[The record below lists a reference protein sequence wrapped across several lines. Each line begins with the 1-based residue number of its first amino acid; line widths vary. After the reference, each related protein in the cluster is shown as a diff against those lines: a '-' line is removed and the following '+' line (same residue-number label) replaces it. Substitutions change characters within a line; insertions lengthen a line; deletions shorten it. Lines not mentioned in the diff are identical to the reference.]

1 MTEKVSMQIS
11 GHGTPPGLSRHEIA
25 AAARF
30 YAASL
35 MSSRLVK
42 NLTVTICFE
51 KTELDGSC
59 LSEDFERPRD
69 FTIYLNKKHKI
80 RKALIA
86 LAHEMVHVKQYAKG
100 ELADLSRQ
108 NKVKF
113 NKKKYSANSFYWLQ
127 PWEIEAYGYEYG
139 LYRMYRGI
147 KNWKQNK
154 KKYAEKYIL
163 S

>member
-1 MTEKVSMQIS
+1 MKISVRGQNEKLTKAEIRDYIEF
-11 GHGTPPGLSRHEIA
+11 LSDM
-25 AAARF
+25 
-30 YAASL
+30 L
-35 MSSRLVK
+35 MSPRLVK
-42 NLTVTICFE
+42 LLKINIKCAPLKKVKGFCMSVDDGYNVKPREFLI
-51 KTELDGSC
+51 ELDTKQS
-59 LSEDFERPRD
+59 
-69 FTIYLNKKHKI
+69 
-80 RKALIA
+80 KASQLKT

-108 NKVKF
+108 NKVRF
-113 NKKKYSANSFYWLQ
+113 NEKKYSANSFYWLQ

-154 KKYAEKYIL
+154 KKFAEKYIL

>member
-1 MTEKVSMQIS
+1 MKVSVL
-11 GHGTPPGLSRHEIA
+11 GKNDRLTKAEIRDYLDFLA
-25 AAARF
+25 DM
-30 YAASL
+30 L
-35 MSSRLVK
+35 VSSRMSKSLKITVK
-42 NLTVTICFE
+42 CGPLKKVKGFCMSVDDAYTNKPREFLI
-51 KTELDGSC
+51 ELDTKQS
-59 LSEDFERPRD
+59 
-69 FTIYLNKKHKI
+69 
-80 RKALIA
+80 KASQLKT

-113 NKKKYSANSFYWLQ
+113 NKKKYSVDSFYWLQ

-154 KKYAEKYIL
+154 KKFAEKYNL

>member
-1 MTEKVSMQIS
+1 MKVSVR
-11 GHGTPPGLSRHEIA
+11 GKNDRLTKAEI
-25 AAARF
+25 RDYLDF
-30 YAASL
+30 LGDML
-35 MSSRLVK
+35 MSPRLVK
-42 NLTVTICFE
+42 TLTIEIKCMPLKKVKGFCVSTDDEYTTRPKEFLI
-51 KTELDGSC
+51 ELDTKQS
-59 LSEDFERPRD
+59 
-69 FTIYLNKKHKI
+69 
-80 RKALIA
+80 KASQLKT

-100 ELADLSRQ
+100 ELADLERQ

-154 KKYAEKYIL
+154 KKYAEKYNL
-163 S
+163 T

>member
-1 MTEKVSMQIS
+1 MKTSVR
-11 GHGTPPGLSRHEIA
+11 GHNDRLTKAEIRDYIEFLA
-25 AAARF
+25 DM
-30 YAASL
+30 L
-35 MSSRLVK
+35 MSPRLAKSLTISIKCMPLKKVK
-42 NLTVTICFE
+42 GFCLAVDEEYNVRPKEFLI
-51 KTELDGSC
+51 ELDTKQSRASQ
-59 LSEDFERPRD
+59 LK
-69 FTIYLNKKHKI
+69 T
-80 RKALIA
+80 

-154 KKYAEKYIL
+154 KKFAEKYNL